1 MNPVCKT
8 FLTAGC
14 WALLGAAWA
23 WSRPG
28 AAADSGSI
36 AARLPAGFE
45 IALNGIVLPEP
56 GAAGAFDLYCVTDVT
71 RSGRPYHNNCIA
83 DPDHDAPEL
92 RKAVDRLMRKSRLSP
107 AVLDG
112 KPIATELY
120 YRVHIDAG
128 GTAPHIEVY
137 PNWGHSSHEH
147 GSTYD
152 APQRYE
158 PRRFPPECLFF
169 SGVATTVVDASGRA
183 TSEPEV
189 STRFA
194 ADEPTLDCIGKIK
207 ARLAEGRF
215 IAAHRDG
222 APVVAIYAELWGNPD
237 NVTLGE
243 VLDSLADLDT
253 GRPAR
258 QQDERR
264 EQAD

>member
-1 MNPVCKT
+1 ML
-8 FLTAGC
+8 LTAGR
-14 WALLGAAWA
+14 WALLCAACA
-23 WSRPG
+23 WRMPG

-36 AARLPAGFE
+36 AAGLPAGFE
-45 IALNGIVLPEP
+45 IALNGIAAPDP
-56 GAAGAFDLYCVTDVT
+56 GVTGAFDLYCVTDVT

-83 DPDHDAPEL
+83 DPDHDVPEL
-92 RKAVDRLMRKSRLSP
+92 RKAFDRLMRKSRLSP

-112 KPIATELY
+112 KRVATELY

-128 GTAPHIEVY
+128 GAVPHVEVY

-147 GSTYD
+147 GTAYA

-169 SGVATTVVDASGRA
+169 SGVATTIVDANGRA
-183 TSEPEV
+183 TSEPDV

-194 ADEPTLDCIGKIK
+194 ADEPTLDCIDKIK
-207 ARLAEGRF
+207 ARLAKGRF

-222 APVVAIYAELWGNPD
+222 EPVAATYAELWGNPE

-258 QQDERR
+258 QRDERQ
-264 EQAD
+264 QAAD